1 MKKFLLLTLLSFTT
15 FLSMNADKKVVELKN
30 TRNESLQGGN
40 KIPRGSLYIPN
51 VSIENHILF
60 FDFSCIGC
68 TIQLLQDDVIV
79 YSGIVDENGE
89 VQLPSNLSGTYTL
102 QLQFGSITFEGEIE
116 L

>member
-1 MKKFLLLTLLSFTT
+1 MKKYLLIQLLCIIT
-15 FLSMNADKKVVELKN
+15 FLYVKAEKKDVVIVPDTQKTNSE
-30 TRNESLQGGN
+30 GN
-40 KIPRGSLYIPN
+40 QKPRSPMYIPN
-51 VSIENHILF
+51 VSIENYTLF

-68 TIQLLQDDVIV
+68 TIRLLQDDVIV
-79 YSGIVDENGE
+79 YSDIVDENGE